1 MRFRGLIRCKKLFR
15 YHFYHRV
22 IYDNIISMVEIQ
34 NIYYLYFSWCYEW
47 RTKFPIE
54 LNIVDISK
62 SIEMSQENV
71 IVRFWNLKMTQHVF
85 FIEENSRE
93 MIRKGKLIIRKNIS
107 TLFFLRTKIF
117 VVETCRFHIVGIFSF
132 RYLPR
137 NLIRPLMSYI
147 LSSLDWHIYHSKIFF
162 FDLFCQPALT

>member
-1 MRFRGLIRCKKLFR
+1 MRFRGLKRCKKLFLN
-15 YHFYHRV
+15 YFYQLILHHEERLAQ
-22 IYDNIISMVEIQ
+22 NQ

-93 MIRKGKLIIRKNIS
+93 MIRKGKLIIRKNIP
-107 TLFFLRTKIF
+107 TLFFLRKKYLLLKHVGSIQLDF
-117 VVETCRFHIVGIFSF
+117 FHFITYCVIWF
-132 RYLPR
+132 
-137 NLIRPLMSYI
+137 
-147 LSSLDWHIYHSKIFF
+147 
-162 FDLFCQPALT
+162 AL